1 MEYGAIIWDPYLT
14 TEIDKL
20 ESIQRRGAR
29 FITKN
34 YKSREEGSLTK
45 MLRDLDLPSLAS
57 RRQHQRLIFF
67 YKVVEGMIP
76 AIQPDDYINFQK
88 PKRQIRAK
96 RFEDYTSKNIV
107 TNQERINTRA
117 VAIPE
122 NKTDQFRNS
131 LFVKTAI
138 DWNHLDEETVNTKKL
153 EEFKTALAKHR
164 D

>member
-1 MEYGAIIWDPYLT
+1 M
-14 TEIDKL
+14 
-20 ESIQRRGAR
+20 
-29 FITKN
+29 
-34 YKSREEGSLTK
+34 
-45 MLRDLDLPSLAS
+45 
-57 RRQHQRLIFF
+57 
-67 YKVVEGMIP
+67 
-76 AIQPDDYINFQK
+76 
-88 PKRQIRAK
+88 
-96 RFEDYTSKNIV
+96 
-107 TNQERINTRA
+107 INTRA